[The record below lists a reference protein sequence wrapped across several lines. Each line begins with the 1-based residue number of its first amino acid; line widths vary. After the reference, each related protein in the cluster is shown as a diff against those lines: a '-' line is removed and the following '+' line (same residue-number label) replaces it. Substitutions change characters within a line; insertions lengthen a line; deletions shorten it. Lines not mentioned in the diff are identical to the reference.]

1 MREGLRVARFLM
13 VLASFWPL
21 FILWGIKGTAKEVVP
36 HEAWALICAG
46 LVIIPNLILYAR
58 YRLAK
63 RDGDTRTIRIVNA
76 KDQREHVI
84 VYLFAVLLPLFDA
97 NQNSGCDLAA
107 LLFALIVVVVVFYHL
122 NLHYLNLAF
131 SFRGLRCYTVVTDV
145 MGEGAKKE
153 RELVVLLTKR
163 PDLRPGD
170 EIVGVRVSNTVLVD

>member
-1 MREGLRVARFLM
+1 
-13 VLASFWPL
+13 
-21 FILWGIKGTAKEVVP
+21 
-36 HEAWALICAG
+36 
-46 LVIIPNLILYAR
+46 
-58 YRLAK
+58 
-63 RDGDTRTIRIVNA
+63 
-76 KDQREHVI
+76 VI

-97 NQNSGCDLAA
+97 NQNSGWDLAA